1 MEMIFRW
8 NRILSYGSL
17 YRESM
22 PGSQG
27 VTDEWSVDWN
37 TYLVSTLNFVVGI
50 VDARGSSCQSDE
62 MKFEI
67 QRKIGIIDVEDQ
79 LAVLL

>member
-1 MEMIFRW
+1 MIKWTTLTF
-8 NRILSYGSL
+8 
-17 YRESM
+17 YRKSI
-22 PGSQG
+22 PGSQA

-37 TYLVSTLNFVVGI
+37 TYLVSNLNFVVGI
-50 VDARGSSCQSDE
+50 IDARGSSGQSDE

-67 QRKIGIIDVEDQ
+67 QRKIGAVDVEDQ